1 MKLSHLVV
9 FMLCVV
15 AVAMSLPL
23 LIAVAKFIFM
33 VGLVI
38 SGAFF
43 LYVFVMFIIGV
54 ITG

>member
-1 MKLSHLVV
+1 MKLAHLVI

-15 AVAMSLPL
+15 AVAMALPL
-23 LIAVAKFIFM
+23 LISVAKFIFF
-33 VGLVI
+33 VGLVL